1 MTHNPAFVLSAR
13 TLGGVVA
20 AALIAGAAGL
30 APPAQPK
37 DTPASKQPEKPKT
50 DAKPAEKADK
60 PKSEEKPKED
70 AKVSPYVLDFKV
82 KTLDGKEQDLSAY
95 KGKVVVIVNVAS
107 QCGFTPQ
114 YEGLEKLYQD
124 NKDKGLVIL
133 GFPADNFGHQ
143 EPGDAKQIREFCD
156 SKFHVTF
163 PLFEKISVV
172 SEKTAEEAKA
182 KKKPVF
188 ADGTQHPLYQRLSA
202 QPAPIGGD
210 PKWNFTKFV
219 VDRQGN
225 VVARFDAAKENV
237 QKATLEEGLV
247 KKVDELLKAK

>member
-1 MTHNPAFVLSAR
+1 MTHNSASVTAKRWRLGAMVAVLV
-13 TLGGVVA
+13 GGLTAVA
-20 AALIAGAAGL
+20 W
-30 APPAQPK
+30 AQPK
-37 DTPASKQPEKPKT
+37 DPPGKQP
-50 DAKPAEKADK
+50 DAAKPTESKPTTKGDEKAK
-60 PKSEEKPKED
+60 EKPKEE

-107 QCGFTPQ
+107 KCGYTPQ

-124 NKDKGLVIL
+124 NKDKGLVVL

-143 EPGDAKQIREFCD
+143 EPGNAKEIREFCD
-156 SKFHVTF
+156 SKYHVTF
-163 PLFEKISVV
+163 PLFEKISVL
-172 SEKTAEEAKA
+172 SEKTVEEAKG
-182 KKKPVF
+182 KKPYF
-188 ADGTQHPLYQRLSA
+188 ADGPQHPLYQRLTA

-225 VVARFDAAKENV
+225 VVARFDAARENAG
-237 QKATLEEGLV
+237 KATLEEGLL
-247 KKVDELLKAK
+247 KKVDELLKQK